1 MQRAEIALLDEY
13 SQGWLKLFLE
23 PFAALYV
30 TPAAWSIDSLIEC
43 RCLISGLSKI
53 FEWAS

>member
-1 MQRAEIALLDEY
+1 MQRAKIALLDEY

-23 PFAALYV
+23 AFAALYV
-30 TPAAWSIDSLIEC
+30 KPAAWIIDSLIEC